1 MDKQFNT
8 LGDFDYRDRTVLL
21 RVDINCPLDRESLRI
36 VNDSRIRRVVPTVRE
51 LIGKRAKVVI
61 LAHQSRKGKWD
72 FIPLEQHAELLSR
85 HLASPVRYVDD
96 VIGDRAVEAVKAL
109 EPGSVLLLGNVRG
122 LDSET
127 AEGDMEAHSRGEIV
141 NVLAPLVDYYVCDA
155 FGAAHRS
162 QCSLVGF
169 EARVPSAS
177 GRLMAKELNALE
189 AIFGSP
195 RRPSVF
201 ILGGAKFGDVS
212 EMIDRV
218 LGSGM
223 ADSVILVGLVGNA
236 YLLARGVDIGEAS
249 RRVLSDELTPENL
262 QAAKDILST
271 YGQRVLLPV
280 DVAVER
286 DGRRVSVNIGDLP
299 SEEPALDI
307 GDASAEKFRKV
318 LLSSRTSFMSGPAGM
333 IERDGFEVG
342 TRVMMTA
349 MVDSGG
355 QSVIGGGHTGGAA
368 ERFDLADR
376 FSYVSTGGGAL
387 ETFLLGKPLPV
398 VEALKRSKEE
408 FAREVWKGFITDC
421 GMRTRWPRRSGGLSN
436 SARRS
441 TSSLPRSSTR
451 GSSSSKTSTWLR
463 SSSSRW
469 LWPSSSA

>member
-1 MDKQFNT
+1 MEKQFNT
-8 LGDFDYRDRTVLL
+8 LEDFDYRDRTVLL
-21 RVDINCPLDRESLRI
+21 RVDINCPLDKQTLCI
-36 VNDSRIRRVVPTVRE
+36 VNDARIRRIVPTVRE
-51 LIGKRAKVVI
+51 LVGKRAKVVM
-61 LAHQSRKGKWD
+61 LAHQSRKGGWD
-72 FIPLEQHAELLSR
+72 FIPLEQHAELLSK
-85 HLASPVRYVDD
+85 HLGMPVSYVDD
-96 VIGDRAVEAVKAL
+96 VIGQKATEAIKAL
-109 EPGSVLLLGNVRG
+109 QPGSVLLLGNVRE

-127 AEGDMEAHSRGEIV
+127 AKGDMMKQSEGEIV
-141 NVLAPLVDYYVCDA
+141 STLAPLIDYYVCDA

-169 EARVPSAS
+169 EPKVPSAS
-177 GRLMAKELNALE
+177 GRLMAKEVYALE
-189 AIFGSP
+189 SIFVNP

-223 ADSVILVGLVGNA
+223 ADTVILVGLVGNA

-249 RRVLSDELTPENL
+249 KKVLSDELTPENL
-262 QAAKDILST
+262 QAAKDIMST

-299 SEEPALDI
+299 TPEPALDI

-318 LLSSRTSFMSGPAGM
+318 IVSSKTSFMSGPAGM
-333 IERDGFEVG
+333 IEKEGFEVG
-342 TRVMMTA
+342 TRIMMTA

-398 VEALKRSKEE
+398 IEALKHSRNQ
-408 FAREVWKGFITDC
+408 F
-421 GMRTRWPRRSGGLSN
+421 TR
-436 SARRS
+436 A
-441 TSSLPRSSTR
+441 
-451 GSSSSKTSTWLR
+451 
-463 SSSSRW
+463 
-469 LWPSSSA
+469 

>member
-8 LGDFDYRDRTVLL
+8 LEDFDYRDRTVLL
-21 RVDINCPLDRESLRI
+21 RVDINCPLDKQTLRI
-36 VNDSRIRRVVPTVRE
+36 VNDARIRRIVPTVRE
-51 LIGKRAKVVI
+51 LVGKRAKVVM
-61 LAHQSRKGKWD
+61 LAHQSRKGAWD
-72 FIPLEQHAELLSR
+72 FIGLEQHAELLSR
-85 HLASPVRYVDD
+85 HLAIPVRYVDD
-96 VIGDRAVEAVKAL
+96 VVGEAAVSAIKAL
-109 EPGSVLLLGNVRG
+109 EPGEVLLLGNVRE

-127 AEGDMEAHSRGEIV
+127 AKGGMEVHAEGEIV
-141 NVLAPLVDYYVCDA
+141 RALAPLADYYVCDA

-169 EARVPSAS
+169 EARLPSAS
-177 GRLMAKELNALE
+177 GRLMAKEVYALE

-223 ADSVILVGLVGNA
+223 ADTVILVGLVGNA

-249 RRVLSDELTPENL
+249 ERVLRDELTPENL
-262 QAAKDILST
+262 QAARDILST

-286 DGRRVSVNIGDLP
+286 GGRRVSVNIGDLP
-299 SEEPALDI
+299 TDEPALDI

-318 LLSSRTSFMSGPAGM
+318 IASSKTSFMSGPAGM
-333 IERDGFEVG
+333 IEKEGFEVG
-342 TRVMMTA
+342 TRVLMTA

-398 VEALKRSKEE
+398 IEALKHSRAE
-408 FAREVWKGFITDC
+408 FGD
-421 GMRTRWPRRSGGLSN
+421 
-436 SARRS
+436 ARR
-441 TSSLPRSSTR
+441 P
-451 GSSSSKTSTWLR
+451 
-463 SSSSRW
+463 
-469 LWPSSSA
+469 

>member
-1 MDKQFNT
+1 MRRSASEGCEAVHLDKQFNT
-8 LGDFDYRDRTVLL
+8 LEDFDFRDRTVLL
-21 RVDINCPLDRESLRI
+21 RVDINCPLDKQTLRI
-36 VNDSRIRRVVPTVRE
+36 VNDARIRRIVPTVRE
-51 LIGKRAKVVI
+51 LVGKRAKVVM

-72 FIPLEQHAELLSR
+72 FIPLEQHADLLSK
-85 HLASPVRYVDD
+85 HLGIPVAYVDD
-96 VIGDRAVEAVKAL
+96 VIGEKAVAAVKAL
-109 EPGSVLLLGNVRG
+109 QPGSVLLLGNVRE

-127 AEGDMEAHSRGEIV
+127 AKGDMAMHSEGEIV
-141 NVLAPLVDYYVCDA
+141 KALAPLADYYVCDA

-169 EARVPSAS
+169 EAKVPSAS
-177 GRLMAKELNALE
+177 GRLMAKEIYALN
-189 AIFGSP
+189 AIFGHP

-201 ILGGAKFGDVS
+201 ILGGAKFADVS

-223 ADSVILVGLVGNA
+223 ADTVILVGLVGNA

-249 RRVLSDELTPENL
+249 MNVLKDELTPENL
-262 QAAKDILST
+262 QAAKDILSK

-299 SEEPALDI
+299 TPEPALDI

-318 LLSSRTSFMSGPAGM
+318 VMSSKTSFMSGPAGM
-333 IERDGFEVG
+333 IEKDGFEIG
-342 TRVMMTA
+342 TRIIMAA

-398 VEALKRSKEE
+398 IEALKHSKAE
-408 FAREVWKGFITDC
+408 FAGSKG
-421 GMRTRWPRRSGGLSN
+421 
-436 SARRS
+436 A
-441 TSSLPRSSTR
+441 
-451 GSSSSKTSTWLR
+451 
-463 SSSSRW
+463 
-469 LWPSSSA
+469 